1 MSGRRSPWPFI
12 LSLVAVALI
21 LGAAFLLFDKVSTN
35 DREMDQ
41 NHYYNLTGDDQV
53 ALVVNDT
60 LLEQKGIRI
69 GEEVYL
75 DYPTVWRTL
84 NSGFYWEPGS
94 GKMLLTLPEGNL
106 SWEAEEG
113 GALILRDN
121 IPYLSAS
128 CVQEHSDI
136 EMTILTD
143 PNRIVART
151 NWENVTAERILKDTE
166 IRNRAD
172 RKGEVLTRVKKGD
185 LVVLLENTPVW
196 CKVATAD
203 GYSGYIQKSEFEP
216 APEGSMTHETDERF
230 RFPHIFLEEKV
241 CLGWQ
246 YMQSTED
253 KQLQG
258 LIARA
263 KGLNV
268 ISPTWFQFSDL
279 SGKLQSYATKEY
291 VDQAHAKGIQV
302 WGCLQDLYG
311 SEFNAGKVLNSF
323 ENREYVIRQ
332 LLDVAE
338 KTGMDGINID
348 IETIERESSAQY
360 LQFLRELSVAAHAEG
375 LIVSSD
381 TYVPLYTPY
390 YNRAEQAKVVDYV
403 ILMSYDEHTVGSGE
417 AGSVASLPF
426 VEQGIKDAL
435 EEVPSEQLI
444 NGIPFFTRGWTTVF
458 GETRPQSQAFG
469 MNEADSWADAHRI
482 SLYWDSEVGQNMGSA
497 EEEDARYSI
506 WMEDEKS
513 IEEKMKLIPRYDLA
527 GVACWRL
534 GLERN
539 AIWEIIDKYLAE

>member
-1 MSGRRSPWPFI
+1 MSRRRSPWPFI

-21 LGAAFLLFDKVSTN
+21 LGVAVLLFDKVSTN
-35 DREMDQ
+35 NREMDQ
-41 NHYYNLTGDDQV
+41 KHYYGLTNDEQV

-60 LLEQKGIRI
+60 LLEEKGIRI
-69 GEEVYL
+69 GDEVYL
-75 DYPTVWRTL
+75 DYPTVWRYL
-84 NSGFYWEPGS
+84 NSGFYWEPKAS
-94 GKMLLTLPEGNL
+94 QMLLTLPAGNQ
-106 SWEAEEG
+106 SWKAEEG
-113 GALILRDN
+113 GALILRDG

-128 CVQEHSDI
+128 CVQENSDI
-136 EMTILTD
+136 DVTILED
-143 PNRIVART
+143 PHRIVART
-151 NWENVTAERILKDTE
+151 NWENVTAERVLKDTV

-172 RKGEVLTRVKKGD
+172 RKGEVLTQVKKGD
-185 LVVLLENTPVW
+185 IVVLLENTPVW
-196 CKVATAD
+196 CKVATTD
-203 GYSGYIQKSEFEP
+203 GYVGYLQKNEFEP
-216 APEGSMTHETDERF
+216 APEGTISHETDERF
-230 RFPHIFLEEKV
+230 VFPHLLLDEKV

-246 YMQSTED
+246 YMQTKED
-253 KQLQG
+253 TQLQG

-268 ISPTWFQFSDL
+268 ISPTWFSFANL
-279 SGKLQSYATKEY
+279 SGDLVSYATKEY

-311 SEFNAGKVLNSF
+311 SEYNAGKVLDSF
-323 ENREYVIRQ
+323 AVRQHVIEQ
-332 LLDVAE
+332 LLSTAE
-338 KTGMDGINID
+338 KTGMDGINVD
-348 IETIERESSAQY
+348 IETIEQDTAAQY
-360 LQFLRELSVAAHAEG
+360 LQFLRELSVAAHAQG

-381 TYVPLYTPY
+381 TYVPLFTPY

-426 VEQGIKDAL
+426 VEQGIRDTL
-435 EEVPSEQLI
+435 EDVPSEQLI

-458 GETRPQSQAFG
+458 GETRPQSQALG
-469 MNEADSWADAHRI
+469 MNEADAWADAHRI
-482 SLYWDSEVGQNMGSA
+482 SLYWDSEVGQNMGSS
-497 EEEDARYSI
+497 EDQNARYSI